1 MLLYLEL
8 FGGCN
13 RNCIFFRMLPSYYS
27 IGFFSNILIIISFIV
42 PVDHTFFL
50 ANFCTASLASSMMA
64 TFIPKATTATTSSYS
79 PQQRSTSSSAA
90 ATAASAYET
99 KKLNGNL
106 QQQQQAN
113 GGHEVEHLRSKNGG
127 RTISQSDYGSGIYF
141 NDHILYIV

>member
-1 MLLYLEL
+1 MFSNMLLYLEL
-8 FGGCN
+8 FDGCN
-13 RNCIFFRMLPSYYS
+13 RYCILYRMLSSYDSICFSLNIFYYS
-27 IGFFSNILIIISFIV
+27 FLV

-64 TFIPKATTATTSSYS
+64 TFIPKATTAATSSYS

-90 ATAASAYET
+90 AAAASAYET

-106 QQQQQAN
+106 QQQQQVN

-127 RTISQSDYGSGIYF
+127 RTISQSDYGSGSFF
-141 NDHILYIV
+141 NDHIL